1 MANVKEVKEVAE
13 VMEPVVESTVEAME
27 PVVAEA
33 GGKLAAMTS
42 NQPMIAVG
50 VGFAAGIGTY
60 LLATKVVVPNV
71 QKVAGKVKANIEH
84 RKATKE
90 LKAAKSEK

>member
-13 VMEPVVESTVEAME
+13 VMEPVVESAVEAME
-27 PVVAEA
+27 PVVEA

-50 VGFAAGIGTY
+50 VGFAAGVGTY
-60 LLATKVVVPNV
+60 ILATKVVVPNV
-71 QKVAGKVKANIEH
+71 QKVAGKVKAKIENK
-84 RKATKE
+84 KATKVV
-90 LKAAKSEK
+90 KTGK

>member
-1 MANVKEVKEVAE
+1 MANVKEVAE
-13 VMEPVVESTVEAME
+13 VMEPVVESTVEVME
-27 PVVAEA
+27 PVVEA
-33 GGKLAAMTS
+33 GGKLAAVTS

-50 VGFAAGIGTY
+50 VGFAAGVGTY

-71 QKVAGKVKANIEH
+71 QKVVGKVKDNIEH

-90 LKAAKSEK
+90 PKAAVKAAKSEK